1 MPQIRSIATIS
12 AASVVMLWFAGSAS
26 AQVTLDVAK
35 ITCDQYSGYKIT
47 DPRNI
52 AIWLNGY
59 FNGKRN
65 HTLLDTQ
72 LLEANAKK
80 LTEYCIM
87 HPQVPVMQAVETLF
101 NPTTPA
107 R

>member
-1 MPQIRSIATIS
+1 MTTLKAVVAALVLGLCMVPS
-12 AASVVMLWFAGSAS
+12 AR
-26 AQVTLDVAK
+26 AQVTVDISK
-35 ITCDQYSGYKIT
+35 ITCEQFILHKIT
-47 DPRNI
+47 DPDRI
-52 AIWLNGY
+52 VFWLSGY

>member
-1 MPQIRSIATIS
+1 MLQIRSIVKAS
-12 AASVVMLWFAGSAS
+12 AASAVALLFVGNAT

-59 FNGKRN
+59 FNGKRDN
-65 HTLLDTQ
+65 TLLDTQ
-72 LLEANAKK
+72 ALEANARK

-87 HPQVPVMQAVETLF
+87 NPQVPVMQAVETLF
-101 NPTTPA
+101 KPQAPA